1 MERIAREFKLLNV
14 TVNYLRENLDEFNQV
29 RLRNWN
35 SYNSIEE
42 FMLREFGEECK
53 MGIVY
58 DKILSELV
66 SFCEIQLRE
75 DILVPICLYWVI
87 TYNWRKIGISFDE
100 VINLFEK
107 ALEIHENKDYLNYYL
122 GELYLE
128 ESSLTEDLEKKLK
141 YADKGGEYLRKL
153 FG

>member
-1 MERIAREFKLLNV
+1 MERIAREFKLLNS

-42 FMLREFGEECK
+42 FMLREFGKECK

-58 DKILSELV
+58 DKMLSELV

-75 DILVPICLYWVI
+75 DVLVPICLYWVI
-87 TYNWRKIGISFDE
+87 AYNWRKTSISFD
-100 VINLFEK
+100 VVVNLFKK
-107 ALEIHENKDYLNYYL
+107 ALEIHEDKDSLNYYL
-122 GELYLE
+122 SELYLE
-128 ESSLTEDLEKKLK
+128 ESSLTDDLEKKLK